1 MYSTKKE
8 WGENMKIKKKILK
21 KLIFVLSL
29 AIVLTSCYFIMA
41 GQNVWATTASDP
53 FMEEA
58 SKPAAGGAISA
69 DADES
74 EEGSGGG
81 MISEETSKDSM
92 MVNGLKT
99 IMTGLVSL
107 LLYPIQLLI
116 LLIGWLMKILM
127 NACASL
133 ATGGLE
139 SVSVEHIL
147 FAGYQDPDG
156 KFGSID
162 FMDVNFFNMSTG
174 NSTIDTFRGA
184 VAQWYYIMRLISAAI
199 LLVILIYVGI
209 RMALATVAS
218 EQAKY
223 KQMLTDWATSLAL
236 LFVLHYIVIFVVAI
250 NTSLVS
256 ALGGLLKGTMVDSGT
271 KTIGEF
277 LNTEL
282 VKDIWT
288 PGFTGIIAA
297 IMYCFL
303 QGQAFRYFLFYMK
316 RMITVGFLIIIAPLI
331 TITYS
336 IDKMGDG
343 KAQALNAWL
352 KEITYNI
359 LIQPFHCVI
368 YLAFFGA
375 IATMLV
381 NAHNW
386 SISVYVIAYAVLKF
400 MKTAEELLRKI
411 FHFEANS
418 MPAMGAPAKDF
429 MNATGKFAQ
438 MGMATAKSVSYFKN
452 AGGMKALTSGFRKG
466 EAKVG
471 EFASERKVN
480 KEVKKELKENY
491 GTRKERKQAFEDYKK
506 SDEYRERVN
515 TTAADMKR
523 EADRKRTQKARKIY
537 NKKHGGDAYAYDDM
551 IEQKTKE
558 AYDAKFG
565 PGKYDEVLRTSK
577 KRDANGNPTAAAQR
591 AQAILDKQRGLA
603 RDKENSSII
612 ANSNAAKRAMHKG
625 GEVGGKAIKGI
636 SRVSNRVYRLSQTEG
651 GKALG
656 AYLKDTLAFTS
667 TVATAAFGYGMTDD
681 LGSAK
686 MISDLLGGKG
696 LTGGILERVSD
707 TTAKDTAQFVNQL
720 AAVNG
725 WSQEEA
731 MANTN
736 NQLNLAN
743 AESASGRY
751 KTLGDD
757 QKALI
762 KDLTE
767 LFDDNKK
774 AASSFITQIKLAI
787 ANGDNLD
794 MHDIVNRLVLS
805 DNVTDENKEE
815 AINISKEFTNL
826 FIRSQIASQNAVA
839 KEAGYEVDT
848 FSRQVEKRVNIYETN
863 NYAYNYDIEYE
874 NRPTQNPPPEPQPGQ
889 QQGQGAGPGGGPRPN
904 PNL

>member
-1 MYSTKKE
+1 
-8 WGENMKIKKKILK
+8 MKIKKKIWK
-21 KLIFVLSL
+21 KLICILSL
-29 AIVLTSCYFIMA
+29 AIVLTNFIIA
-41 GQNVWATTASDP
+41 GQNVWATSTSDP
-53 FMEEA
+53 FLEEY

-69 DADES
+69 EVDEDD
-74 EEGSGGG
+74 GSAGGG

-107 LLYPIQLLI
+107 LLYPFQLLI
-116 LLIGWLMKILM
+116 LLIGWLMKMLM

-133 ATGGLE
+133 ATGSLE

-162 FMDVNFFNMSTG
+162 FMDVNFFNMNTG
-174 NSTIDTFRGA
+174 NTTIDSFRGA

-250 NTSLVS
+250 NTSLVA
-256 ALGGLLKGTMVDSGT
+256 ALGGLLKGAMVDSGT

-277 LNTEL
+277 LNLEL

-297 IMYCFL
+297 IMYCML

-316 RMITVGFLIIIAPLI
+316 RMITIGFLIIIAPLI

-375 IATMLV
+375 MVNMLV
-381 NAHNW
+381 DAHNW

-452 AGGMKALTSGFRKG
+452 AGGMKALTSGIRKG

-480 KEVKKELKENY
+480 KEVKKEINENY

-515 TTAADMKR
+515 TTAAQMKQ
-523 EADRKRTQKARKIY
+523 EIDKKRTEKARKVY

-565 PGKYDEVLRTSK
+565 EGKYDKVVKTSK
-577 KRDANGNPTAAAQR
+577 KRDANGNPTEAAKR

-612 ANSNAAKRAMHKG
+612 ANSNAAKRAMRKG
-625 GEVGGKAIKGI
+625 GEIGGKAINGI
-636 SRVSNRVYRLSQTEG
+636 SHAYNGVYRAFQTDA

-720 AAVNG
+720 AAVDG
-725 WSQEEA
+725 KSQEEA
-731 MANTN
+731 VAMTN
-736 NQLNLAN
+736 DMLNLAN
-743 AESASGRY
+743 AEAASGRY
-751 KTLGDD
+751 KTLGDE

-762 KDLTE
+762 KDLTK
-767 LFDDNKK
+767 LFDNNKQ
-774 AASSFITQIKLAI
+774 AASSFITQIKLAV

-794 MHDIVNRLVLS
+794 MNDIVNRLVLS
-805 DNVTDENKEE
+805 DNVTDEDKQN
-815 AINISKEFTNL
+815 AVDISKEFTRV

-848 FSRQVEKRVNIYETN
+848 FSRQVERRVNVYETN
-863 NYAYNYDIEYE
+863 NYDYQYNIDQTG
-874 NRPTQNPPPEPQPGQ
+874 NPNPPPTPQPGQ
-889 QQGQGAGPGGGPRPN
+889 QQGQGAGPGGGPRPSPN
-904 PNL
+904 P